1 MGLPRAWK
9 GAWDLAHPW
18 PDPSGGAWD
27 LAHPQPDPSG
37 GAQALLQ
44 PPPQPLLSDRHQ
56 VTGCCYERPSLGAPC
71 LVEPQPRGSSH
82 MMWTGGRAPEQ
93 GWEGVPG
100 PPAASVGT
108 GERAACSAVS
118 WELTRGWHVR
128 QRPVSRESPRDA
140 GPLGWEDRELS
151 LAGTEHSGSP
161 GGPDAAADEVL
172 RRYQWLNVVV
182 SIVLT

>member
-1 MGLPRAWK
+1 MWGSPGPGRGPGILPTHGLTPLVGPGILPTHSLTPLVGPR
-9 GAWDLAHPW
+9 PCCC
-18 PDPSGGAWD
+18 
-27 LAHPQPDPSG
+27 
-37 GAQALLQ
+37 
-44 PPPQPLLSDRHQ
+44 PLRGLCHQ

-82 MMWTGGRAPEQ
+82 MIWTGGRAPEQ

-151 LAGTEHSGSP
+151 LAGAEHSGST
-161 GGPDAAADEVL
+161 GGPDAAADEAL